1 MRLLVTAGPTRER
14 LDPVRFLSNRSSG
27 RMGYALAAAAV
38 ECGWEV
44 ILVSG
49 PVSLTPPAG
58 LFRFESV
65 ESAAQM
71 ADAVKSIAPSCDAV
85 IMAAAV
91 ADYRPAQVS
100 EQKIKK
106 LPGDLVLKL
115 ERTEDILAALGA
127 AKPSGQTLIGFAA
140 ETEELLAHAREKL
153 QRKNLDWICANTVES
168 GFGTATNAVTLLGRD
183 GETIALPSAPK
194 EELARQI
201 LRIVLPNH

>member
-38 ECGWEV
+38 EAGWEV

-49 PVSLTPPAG
+49 PVSLMPPLG

-65 ESAAQM
+65 ESASQM
-71 ADAVKSIAPSCDAV
+71 AETVKSLAPQCDAV

-91 ADYRPAQVS
+91 ADYRPARVS
-100 EQKIKK
+100 VQKIKK
-106 LPGDLVLKL
+106 HPGDLVLQL

-127 AKPSGQTLIGFAA
+127 AKPAGQILIGFAA
-140 ETEELLAHAREKL
+140 ETEELLTHAREKL
-153 QRKNLDWICANTVES
+153 LRKNLDWICANTVES
-168 GFGTATNAVTLLGRD
+168 GFDTPTNAVTLLGRE
-183 GETIALPSAPK
+183 GQVISLATAPK
-194 EELARQI
+194 PELAREI
-201 LRIVLPNH
+201 LKILFPRY